1 METRLSGGEMLYST
15 IMTHM
20 SEALAESRFRFK
32 QLREMEKSVAWGK
45 LTELV
50 EPHYLSSK
58 TGRNLVIPTDTMIR
72 IFFLQ
77 HCYMMTPAAIE
88 EALFQVEE
96 LRNFALIDIGKDL
109 IPCEE
114 SIKAFSSLINKQEDL
129 VVKLSKTISEIP
141 KENISSRSL

>member
-1 METRLSGGEMLYST
+1 
-15 IMTHM
+15 M
-20 SEALAESRFRFK
+20 SEALVESRFRFK
-32 QLREMEKSVAWGK
+32 QLREMEQSVDWEE
-45 LTELV
+45 LTKLV

-58 TGRNLVIPTDTMIR
+58 IGRNLVIPTHTMIR

-96 LRNFALIDIGKDL
+96 LRQFALIDLGKDL

-114 SIKAFSSLINKQEDL
+114 SIMAFSSLVNKEENL
-129 VVKLSKTISEIP
+129 IVHLSTNLNNMRP
-141 KENISSRSL
+141 

>member
-1 METRLSGGEMLYST
+1 MLYST

-20 SEALAESRFRFK
+20 SEALVESRFRFK
-32 QLREMEKSVAWGK
+32 QLREMERSVAWGE

-50 EPHYLSSK
+50 EPHYLSSEA
-58 TGRNLVIPTDTMIR
+58 GRNLVIPADTMIR

-96 LRNFALIDIGKDL
+96 LREFALIDIGQDL

-114 SIKAFSSLINKQEDL
+114 SIKDFSSLINEQENL
-129 VVKLSKTISEIP
+129 VLMLSKKIGDIP
-141 KENISSRSL
+141 KNKTM